1 MERVIPGTPSD
12 GDSKQLPDRWRQRAD
27 SNRRAD
33 SSLFTLRLAYARPL
47 VNSRVTPVA
56 CGPSKRDLGS
66 DNPIWRLRFPPLRHL
81 AKLIRQMKE
90 RAPFLCQNCA
100 GTRWLQARESL
111 SPKQIPQVW
120 SQRTLNYSVAQFQ
133 KNLGCGTLSR
143 LFFVFRFV
151 DMLADEGHHISRLLH
166 SR

>member
-1 MERVIPGTPSD
+1 MATGTDTSLTPSLEAML
-12 GDSKQLPDRWRQRAD
+12 GPQMTAEQARAI
-27 SNRRAD
+27 
-33 SSLFTLRLAYARPL
+33 YEQ
-47 VNSRVTPVA
+47 
-56 CGPSKRDLGS
+56 GPEATIFAL
-66 DNPIWRLRFPPLRHL
+66 LTL

-133 KNLGCGTLSR
+133 KNLGCGTRSH